1 MNAAAYFVTVLRDSG
16 REGDYDDQRGDWG
29 ARESARTRPGSE
41 DSNRTTCI
49 CDAFPVAAFDQY
61 TIAGSAD
68 LNRTTYL
75 TSAAFIY
82 RQGVALCGIKSF
94 GVLSALLFMWI

>member
-1 MNAAAYFVTVLRDSG
+1 MQRLLRDSD
-16 REGDYDDQRGDWG
+16 REGDYNDQRGDWG

-49 CDAFPVAAFDQY
+49 CDAFPIAAFDQH

-68 LNRTTYL
+68 LN
-75 TSAAFIY
+75 TSAA
-82 RQGVALCGIKSF
+82 L
-94 GVLSALLFMWI
+94 

>member
-1 MNAAAYFVTVLRDSG
+1 MQRLLRDSD
-16 REGDYDDQRGDWG
+16 REGDYNDQRGDWG

-49 CDAFPVAAFDQY
+49 CDAFPVAAFYQH
-61 TIAGSAD
+61 TIAGIAY
-68 LNRTTYL
+68 LN

-94 GVLSALLFMWI
+94 GVLSAHVFMWI